1 MSPAMSFPK
10 RLHSRPGRVVRAMT
24 ALLLLGAM
32 IGHAGALENYVRQ
45 PDKSFNWKRTRQTR
59 LQEGGTLTHLEL
71 ISQTWR
77 GQFWS
82 HHLLVYRPAVVRH
95 PDAALLVIGGG
106 AYNAPT
112 EKEVAL
118 FQPAAERAGVVLA
131 FLNKVPNQPL
141 YDGRTEDALIA
152 YTFNE
157 YLKSGD
163 ASWPA
168 LFPMVKSAVRAMD
181 TVTAFTKAEWGQP
194 VMRFAVTG
202 ASKRGWT
209 TWLTAAVD
217 RRVFGIAPMVIDVL
231 NMRDQLLWAE
241 KVHGK
246 PSEEI
251 SDYTELNLHLRL
263 DEPRMKT
270 LRSWVDPYAYRARY
284 TLPKLLLLGT
294 NDAYWT
300 VDSLRHYWNELPE
313 PKLVFQTPN
322 AGHDLAGG
330 REAVLTLA
338 AWLQRLLDR
347 QPLPRVEWQ
356 FTDGAAGATARATT
370 TIAARRALVWVADS
384 ADRDFRDERWTSRD
398 LPLTDADRCA
408 EFTVARP
415 DSGYRAYLIE
425 FVFTTPDGD
434 EYRLSTEARVTPDT
448 TL

>member
-1 MSPAMSFPK
+1 MRF
-10 RLHSRPGRVVRAMT
+10 PGRFRPSPRSAFAAVFVAVCVGT
-24 ALLLLGAM
+24 GS
-32 IGHAGALENYVRQ
+32 GHAGALEDYVRQ
-45 PDKSFNWKRTRQTR
+45 PDKSFNWKRTRQTQ
-59 LQEGGTLTHLEL
+59 LKEGGTLTHLEL

-82 HHLLVYRPAVVRH
+82 HHLLVYRPPVVRH
-95 PDAALLVIGGG
+95 PDAALLVISGGG
-106 AYNAPT
+106 YNAPA
-112 EKEVAL
+112 EKEVLL
-118 FQPAAERAGVVLA
+118 FQPAADRAGALLA

-157 YLKSGD
+157 FLKSGD
-163 ASWPA
+163 TTWPA

-181 TVTAFTKAEWGQP
+181 TVSAFTRAEWDQP
-194 VMRFAVTG
+194 VKRIAVTG

-241 KVHGK
+241 KVYGRQ
-246 PSEEI
+246 SEEI
-251 SDYTELNLHLRL
+251 SDYTQLNLHLRM
-263 DEPRMKT
+263 DDPPMKK
-270 LRSWVDPYAYRARY
+270 LRSWVDPYSYRARY

-300 VDSLRHYWNELPE
+300 VDSLRHYWSDLPE

-330 REAVLTLA
+330 RDAVLTLA
-338 AWLQRLLDR
+338 AWLQMLLDQ
-347 QPLPRVEWQ
+347 QPLPRIEWRI
-356 FTDGAAGATARATT
+356 TETPAGATMRATT
-370 TIAARRALVWVADS
+370 TVPARRALAWLADS
-384 ADRDFRDERWTSRD
+384 ADRDFRDERWSSRD
-398 LPLTDADRCA
+398 LPLTSDGREA
-408 EFTVARP
+408 ELAVARP
-415 DSGYRAYLIE
+415 GAGYRAYLIE
-425 FVFTTPDGD
+425 FVFAASTGE

-448 TL
+448 QP